1 MEFHIYLFV
10 NFHFQ
15 YKPKANIMLNSMLP
29 LVGIMKITKIMRII
43 QYQIQEKTFGC
54 KVWFSGLK
62 YTKTCFFH
70 MKQNVEI

>member
-29 LVGIMKITKIMRII
+29 LVGIMKITKIMRIN
-43 QYQIQEKTFGC
+43 QYQI
-54 KVWFSGLK
+54 
-62 YTKTCFFH
+62 
-70 MKQNVEI
+70 